1 MAETF
6 NPFSLSGKQIFVTG
20 ASSGIGKGIALACA
34 NMGATVILNGRNSAR
49 LEDVLSQLSGSGH
62 AIFPVDLGDRDAVS
76 TMVEELQKLDGVVMC
91 AGVANRVPC
100 KSITEADFNYVIKTN
115 LESPILLQ
123 AELLAKKKINKAA
136 SIVFIASRAYES
148 PSMGN
153 AVYSASKG
161 AVVSYA
167 KCLALELAPRQI
179 RVNCICPGMV
189 WTDLITN
196 VLNEE
201 DLKAAEQRY
210 PLKRFGQ
217 VEDVANL
224 AVYLLSGASSWMTG
238 GAIDISGGGE
248 GVLV

>member
-1 MAETF
+1 MSETF

-76 TMVEELQKLDGVVMC
+76 TMVEELPKLDGVVMC

>member
-1 MAETF
+1 MTEAF
-6 NPFSLSGKQIFVTG
+6 NPFSLSGKLVLVTG
-20 ASSGIGKGIALACA
+20 ASSGIGRGIALACA
-34 NMGATVILNGRNSAR
+34 KMGATVMLNGRNETR
-49 LEDVLSQLSGSGH
+49 LREALGQMPEGEHRILTADLS
-62 AIFPVDLGDRDAVS
+62 DRDTVTA
-76 TMVEELQKLDGVVMC
+76 MVTEMPKLDGIVMC

-100 KSITEADFNYVIKTN
+100 KTVTQGDIDYVMKTN
-115 LESPILLQ
+115 IEAPMLLQ
-123 AELLAKKKINKAA
+123 AELLANKKVNKGA
-136 SIVFIASRAYES
+136 SIVYLASRAYES

-153 AVYSASKG
+153 AIYSASKG

-167 KCLALELAPRQI
+167 KCLALELASRQI

-189 WTDLITN
+189 WTDMITN

-201 DLKAAEQRY
+201 DLKIAEQNY

-217 VEDVANL
+217 VDDVANL
-224 AVYLLSGASSWMTG
+224 AIYLLSNASSWMTG

>member
-1 MAETF
+1 MTETF
-6 NPFSLSGKQIFVTG
+6 NPFSLAGKQILVTG
-20 ASSGIGKGIALACA
+20 ASSGIGRGIALACA
-34 NMGATVILNGRNSAR
+34 KMGATLVLNGRNETR
-49 LEDVLSQLSGSGH
+49 LQEVLAAMPEGEHLILAADLSN
-62 AIFPVDLGDRDAVS
+62 REAVS
-76 TMVEELQKLDGVVMC
+76 TMVDAIPKLDGIVMC

-100 KSITEADFNYVIKTN
+100 KAVTQNDIDYVMKTN
-115 LESPILLQ
+115 IEAPMLLQ
-123 AELLAKKKINKAA
+123 AELLAKKKVNKAA
-136 SIVFIASRAYES
+136 SIVYVASRAYES

-153 AVYSASKG
+153 AIYSASKG
-161 AVVSYA
+161 ALVSYA

-201 DLKAAEQRY
+201 DLKVAEQNY

-217 VEDVANL
+217 VDDVANL
-224 AVYLLSGASSWMTG
+224 ALYLLSDASSWMTG

>member
-1 MAETF
+1 MEQF
-6 NPFSLSGKQIFVTG
+6 NPFTLVGKQILVTG
-20 ASSGIGKGIALACA
+20 ASSGIGRGIALACA
-34 NMGATVILNGRNSAR
+34 KMGATVILNGRNEAR
-49 LEDVLSQLSGSGH
+49 LQEVLAQMPEGEHQMLAADLS
-62 AIFPVDLGDRDAVS
+62 DREAVG
-76 TMVEELQKLDGVVMC
+76 TMVAQMPKLDGIVMC

-100 KSITEADFNYVIKTN
+100 KAVTQSDIDYVMKTN
-115 LESPILLQ
+115 IEAPMLLQ
-123 AELLAKKKINKAA
+123 AELLAKKKVNKAA
-136 SIVFIASRAYES
+136 SIVYVASRAYES

-153 AVYSASKG
+153 AIYSASKG

-189 WTDLITN
+189 WTELITN

-201 DLKAAEQRY
+201 DLKVAEQNY

-217 VEDVANL
+217 VDDVANL
-224 AVYLLSGASSWMTG
+224 AIYLLSDASSWMTG

>member
-49 LEDVLSQLSGSGH
+49 LEDVLSQLAGSGH

-76 TMVEELQKLDGVVMC
+76 TMVEELPKLDGVVMC
-91 AGVANRVPC
+91 AGVANRIPC

>member
-1 MAETF
+1 MTETF
-6 NPFSLSGKQIFVTG
+6 NPFSLAGKQILVTG
-20 ASSGIGKGIALACA
+20 ASSGIGRGIALACA
-34 NMGATVILNGRNSAR
+34 KMGATVVLNGRNETR
-49 LEDVLSQLSGSGH
+49 LQEVLAVMPEGEHQIL
-62 AIFPVDLGDRDAVS
+62 AADLGDREAVG
-76 TMVEELQKLDGVVMC
+76 TMVDAMPKLDGIVMC

-100 KSITEADFNYVIKTN
+100 KAVTQSDIDYVMKTN
-115 LESPILLQ
+115 IEAPMLLQ
-123 AELLAKKKINKAA
+123 AELLAKKKVNKSA
-136 SIVFIASRAYES
+136 SIVYIASRAYES

-153 AVYSASKG
+153 AIYSASKG

-201 DLKAAEQRY
+201 DLKVAEQNY

-217 VEDVANL
+217 VDDVANL
-224 AVYLLSGASSWMTG
+224 ALYLLSDASSWMTG

>member
-6 NPFSLSGKQIFVTG
+6 NPFSLAGKQILVTG

-34 NMGATVILNGRNSAR
+34 KMGAAVVLNGRNEIR
-49 LEDVLSQLSGSGH
+49 LQKVLAAMPEGEHQIL
-62 AIFPVDLGDRDAVS
+62 AADLGDRVAVS
-76 TMVEELQKLDGVVMC
+76 TMVDAMPKLDGVVMC

-100 KSITEADFNYVIKTN
+100 KAVTQCDIDYVMKTN
-115 LESPILLQ
+115 IEAPMLLQ
-123 AELLAKKKINKAA
+123 AELLAKKKVNKLA
-136 SIVFIASRAYES
+136 SIVYIASRAYES

-153 AVYSASKG
+153 AIYSASKG

-167 KCLALELAPRQI
+167 KCLALELAPRHI

-189 WTDLITN
+189 WTNLITN

-201 DLKAAEQRY
+201 DLKVAEQNY

-217 VEDVANL
+217 VDDVANL
-224 AVYLLSGASSWMTG
+224 AIYLLSDASSWMTG

>member
-1 MAETF
+1 MTETF
-6 NPFSLSGKQIFVTG
+6 NPFSLTGKMILVTG
-20 ASSGIGKGIALACA
+20 ASSGIGRGIALACA
-34 NMGATVILNGRNSAR
+34 KMGATVILNGRNEAR
-49 LEDVLSQLSGSGH
+49 LQEVLGQMPEGEHQILAADLS
-62 AIFPVDLGDRDAVS
+62 DREAVG
-76 TMVEELQKLDGVVMC
+76 TMVAQMPKLDGIVMC

-100 KSITEADFNYVIKTN
+100 KAVTQSDIDYVMKTN
-115 LESPILLQ
+115 IEAPMLLQ
-123 AELLAKKKINKAA
+123 AELLAKKKVNKAA
-136 SIVFIASRAYES
+136 SIVYVASRAYES

-153 AVYSASKG
+153 AIYSASKG

-189 WTDLITN
+189 WTELITN

-201 DLKAAEQRY
+201 DLKVAEQNY

-217 VEDVANL
+217 VDDVANL
-224 AVYLLSGASSWMTG
+224 AIYLLSDASSWMTG